1 MTRLRAR
8 VGATAANLILV
19 AGGALFL
26 APFVWMLS
34 TSLRPIGQSLTLP
47 PKWLPTTFDV
57 SNYQALASQDYP
69 ILRFMQNSF
78 VISGLSTLG
87 IVATSAMAGFAFAK
101 LTFPYR
107 DILFGL
113 LLVSLMVPIQVTIV
127 PLFVIMQ
134 RLGLVNSEWA
144 LILPALLGAFA
155 PGLPGAFGIF
165 MMRQFFRGI
174 PDSLIEA
181 ATIDGAGKLRIF
193 WTIALPLAKPA
204 LASLAIIV
212 FTLSWNE
219 YFTPLIFLSST
230 NEMTLPLGIQALRPP
245 FGQGSSLVLAAV
257 AVALLPVL
265 IAYLAGHRWIVE
277 SFTRSGL
284 KD

>member
-1 MTRLRAR
+1 MTRRL
-8 VGATAANLILV
+8 GPAAVNVLLV
-19 AGGALFL
+19 LGGLVML
-26 APFVWMLS
+26 APFLWMVS

-47 PKWLPTTFDV
+47 PKWLPTTFDL
-57 SNYQALASQDYP
+57 STYEALANQDYP

-87 IVATSAMAGFAFAK
+87 IVATSAMAGYAFAK
-101 LTFPYR
+101 VSFR
-107 DILFGL
+107 FSNVLFGL
-113 LLVSLMVPIQVTIV
+113 LLVSLMVPIQVTII

-134 RLGLVNSEWA
+134 KLGLVDSPWA

-174 PDSLIEA
+174 PDPLIEA
-181 ATIDGAGKLRIF
+181 ATLDGAGPLRIF
-193 WTIALPLAKPA
+193 WRIALPLSRPA

-219 YFTPLIFLSST
+219 YFTPLVFLNST
-230 NEMTLPLGIQALRPP
+230 SEMTLPLGIQALRPP

-257 AVALLPVL
+257 TVALLPVL
-265 IAYLAGHRWIVE
+265 IAYLAGQRWIVE